1 MSTVGSINIYQF
13 IFLTMLLEEHFLNFK
28 SRFLSKL
35 SFHHISVNIY
45 RLKEHKLN
53 FFHRLKISSNILILN
68 NLQSLQLQ
76 LQRKDWSCI
85 QKIHSE
91 LKQPNFYLQN
101 QWRKSLNSWR
111 FLHIQINIFRL
122 MGHNLRISNSLNF
135 LLDIWISNRIQC
147 LLILN
152 WQSSSER
159 HHIFTLQ

>member
-85 QKIHSE
+85 
-91 LKQPNFYLQN
+91 
-101 QWRKSLNSWR
+101 
-111 FLHIQINIFRL
+111 
-122 MGHNLRISNSLNF
+122 
-135 LLDIWISNRIQC
+135 
-147 LLILN
+147 
-152 WQSSSER
+152 
-159 HHIFTLQ
+159 